1 NQREIVAGK
10 TPPIAVLNGIDEPFV
25 NTDFVAA
32 VKFSNL
38 WEGKAHLL
46 DKSGHAPFWDSPD
59 RFNPVF
65 ARFLAS
71 VDQA

>member
-1 NQREIVAGK
+1 
-10 TPPIAVLNGIDEPFV
+10 TFV
-25 NTDFVAA
+25 NTDFVSA

-59 RFNPVF
+59 RFDPIF

-71 VDQA
+71 VDRA

>member
-1 NQREIVAGK
+1 MPVR
-10 TPPIAVLNGIDEPFV
+10 LIDEPFV
-25 NTDFVAA
+25 NTDFVSA

-46 DKSGHAPFWDSPD
+46 DKSGHAPFWDSSD
-59 RFNPVF
+59 RFTPIF

-71 VDQA
+71 VDQT